1 MTIDE
6 KSDRKAVLAAVKEDG
21 LALEYASEDLKA
33 DREIVLAAVK
43 SATLL
48 SPLQYASDDLKADR
62 ELVLAAGKQNGIAL
76 RSASEDLKA
85 DRDIVLAVVKHHGSA
100 LAYASEDLKADREIV
115 LAAAKTYSGV
125 FHHASKDL
133 KGDREI
139 VLKIIHS
146 DLEDFLGE
154 IIETHKDYFREE
166 NTFKI
171 RPGIAYDKFYIN
183 QVDGSYDMSLQ
194 GLLHHYLWEHEFYHL
209 FLNDKELETCRQ
221 LVEEQPEYTF
231 GPDDDKTRE
240 IIDEIEFEAISF
252 VGKKLIEL
260 GFDVEQDFEGYL
272 N

>member
-1 MTIDE
+1 MTINE
-6 KSDRKAVLAAVKEDG
+6 KSDRKAVLAAVKEYG
-21 LALEYASEDLKA
+21 YALKNASEDLKA

-43 SATLL
+43 
-48 SPLQYASDDLKADR
+48 
-62 ELVLAAGKQNGIAL
+62 QNGGV
-76 RSASEDLKA
+76 LKN
-85 DRDIVLAVVKHHGSA
+85 
-100 LAYASEDLKADREIV
+100 ASEDLKADREIV
-115 LAAAKTYSGV
+115 LAAVKQNGYALQYVSE
-125 FHHASKDL
+125 DL
-133 KGDREI
+133 KADREIELAAVKQNGDALQFASDDLKADREI

-146 DLEDFLGE
+146 NLEDFLGE
-154 IIETHKDYFREE
+154 IIESHKDYFKKE

-194 GLLHHYLWEHEFYHL
+194 GLLHHYLWENELYHL
-209 FLNDKELETCRQ
+209 FLNDEELETCRQ
-221 LVEEQPEYTF
+221 VVEEQPEYTF

-240 IIDEIEFEAISF
+240 IIDVIEFEAISF